1 MKCPAC
7 AANSVPPE
15 KLWRRGV
22 RLVYKHGKGRRA
34 QYKVFSGGQSVSHK
48 RDVASA
54 IFVVALVFGSWSG
67 ARAQG
72 EITLLAPTIAR
83 KPIDTIVG
91 NFQAKTNTKV
101 KVTYVNGTATRQTV
115 AKGQPGDVSLIIGP
129 FPGAIASG
137 TIIPSSATP
146 IANFLTGVA
155 VPKGA
160 PKPDISTP
168 AAVKKAL
175 LAAKSIGYEDP
186 DFTVA
191 GQGPWEAINKLGIAD
206 QIATKSKVMLG
217 PGGAGIAPNATEGA
231 TTTYQHLEKGDIE
244 IGMLLLSDE
253 IPYKGKFDIVGVLP
267 KKICTPTPMVGFI
280 STHAGDPAGA
290 KALLQ
295 FLASPESQ
303 AIFKDAG
310 LEPHS

>member
-1 MKCPAC
+1 MK
-7 AANSVPPE
+7 NT
-15 KLWRRGV
+15 KN
-22 RLVYKHGKGRRA
+22 
-34 QYKVFSGGQSVSHK
+34 VS
-48 RDVASA
+48 SA
-54 IFVVALVFGSWSG
+54 IFVIALVFGSWAG
-67 ARAQG
+67 AGAQS
-72 EITLLAPTIAR
+72 EITLLAVGPMRVPTQ
-83 KPIDTIVG
+83 KIVA
-91 NFQAKTNTKV
+91 NFEAKTGHKV
-101 KVTYVNGTATRQTV
+101 KVTYGNGVETRRMV
-115 AKGQPGDVSLIIGP
+115 AKGQALDVSLIIAP
-129 FPGAIASG
+129 FPGAISSG
-137 TIIPSSATP
+137 AIVPGSATLVAS
-146 IANFLTGVA
+146 ILTGVA

-217 PGGAGIAPNATEGA
+217 PGGAGISPSATAGA
-231 TTTYQHLEKGDIE
+231 TTTYQRLESGDIE

-253 IPYKGKFDIVGVLP
+253 LPYKDKFDIVGVLP
-267 KKICTPTPMVGFI
+267 RKICTPTPMVGFI
-280 STHAGDPAGA
+280 STHASDPAGA

-295 FLASPESQ
+295 FLASPDAQ
-303 AIFKDAG
+303 AIFKEAG